1 MRTSTTIHAFAAIL
15 TAAILAAPAS
25 ASAQAAT
32 PATLQ
37 SVTFSGAAAKRAK
50 TTTEINLE
58 TAERIVD
65 ACIEYARA
73 RNSGASVVVLSAS
86 GYTVVA
92 KRTDGQTPN
101 NIDSAHQK
109 AKTALYMR
117 ASTQEILNRWG
128 AAEAQLARANLDLY
142 LVVGG
147 LPIIVED
154 QLIGSIGVGGASG
167 DEPCAYEALSKVLG
181 QPPLLPPAGAAASSP
196 SPAR

>member
-1 MRTSTTIHAFAAIL
+1 MVIHACALAVIV
-15 TAAILAAPAS
+15 TIAILAAPVS
-25 ASAQAAT
+25 LSAQAAAV
-32 PATLQ
+32 ATLQ
-37 SVTFSGAAAKRAK
+37 SVTFSGAAARRAK

-101 NIDSAHQK
+101 NIDSAYQK

-117 ASTQEILNRWG
+117 ASTQDVVNRWG
-128 AAEAQLARANLDLY
+128 SAEAQLARANLDLY

-154 QLIGSIGVGGASG
+154 QLIGSIGVGGASA

-181 QPPLLPPAGAAASSP
+181 QQPPLPPAGAAAVP
-196 SPAR
+196 ASPAR